1 MRATW
6 NRFLRAPYSNLVSFD
21 YSSVSDVSGS
31 DVERAE
37 QLIIGKTDRHVSG
50 SERSVGEGEATAPLN
65 GDQVKPNSDRSTNS
79 STTGWQRFGHALV
92 CSFFSDF
99 SLYLFPLALFDR
111 FFFFLLLL
119 LSFVVSFLPRVFFP
133 TGDPSRLLR
142 FRFFLSASW
151 CSFPLMFFLIV
162 VHARSAQVRTHC
174 ERDAL

>member
-6 NRFLRAPYSNLVSFD
+6 NRVLRAPYSNLVSFD

-111 FFFFLLLL
+111 FFFSFFFFS
-119 LSFVVSFLPRVFFP
+119 LSLYLFYLAFFFS

-151 CSFPLMFFLIV
+151 CSFSLMFFF
-162 VHARSAQVRTHC
+162 
-174 ERDAL
+174 